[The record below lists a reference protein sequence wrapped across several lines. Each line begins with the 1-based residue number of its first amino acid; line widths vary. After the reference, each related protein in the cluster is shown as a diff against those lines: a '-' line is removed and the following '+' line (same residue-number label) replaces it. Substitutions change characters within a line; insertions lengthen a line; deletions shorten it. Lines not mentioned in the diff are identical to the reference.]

1 MLIHFIIQYL
11 KNYIPYLLKIS
22 KVPISVWNLR
32 FYHMATNAT
41 SGFPRSN
48 RPTSFIFFLRK
59 YLPNIQ
65 DWIVTV
71 EWVSWKKRL
80 VQFTN
85 QTIVLLLYLK
95 TITGLGALW
104 ELSISSHTL
113 KRHILMAAIQKSTN
127 NKCWRGCGEKGT
139 FLHCWWECKLV
150 QNTLFS
156 NRSFSWSFKRVLGIF
171 WGLQLIY
178 LNEYL

>member
-65 DWIVTV
+65 GWIVTV
-71 EWVSWKKRL
+71 EWFSWKKRL
-80 VQFTN
+80 VQFEAAKIAEVLYSCFPFSHAEYKMKLYTQASRFKTN
-85 QTIVLLLYLK
+85 FYCFK
-95 TITGLGALW
+95 N
-104 ELSISSHTL
+104 TL
-113 KRHILMAAIQKSTN
+113 KWTCVFKVQVLVTASTV
-127 NKCWRGCGEKGT
+127 WGC
-139 FLHCWWECKLV
+139 CRDAC
-150 QNTLFS
+150 
-156 NRSFSWSFKRVLGIF
+156 
-171 WGLQLIY
+171 
-178 LNEYL
+178 